1 MLDSLPSMLFSM
13 YPYAHTYIRHI
24 SHNSNVIKAYYGNL
38 SKCYVYLQPLIKQI
52 LYAPKEDT

>member
-1 MLDSLPSMLFSM
+1 MLDSLPSMFFSM

-24 SHNSNVIKAYYGNL
+24 SHNSNVIKAYYENL

-52 LYAPKEDT
+52 